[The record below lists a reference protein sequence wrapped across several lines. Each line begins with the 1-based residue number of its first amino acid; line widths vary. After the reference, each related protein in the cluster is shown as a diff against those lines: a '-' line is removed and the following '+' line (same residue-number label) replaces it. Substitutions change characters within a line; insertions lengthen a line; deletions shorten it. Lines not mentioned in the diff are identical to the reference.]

1 MFALL
6 SSGTEAAS
14 FSLADVLA
22 GATTMVNWFVTAMGS
37 FLGFITSNPIVLV
50 MFMILLAGSAV
61 GMLLRI
67 WHSA

>member
-1 MFALL
+1 M
-6 SSGTEAAS
+6 T
-14 FSLADVLA
+14 LANILES
-22 GATTMVNWFVTAMGS
+22 ATAVVTWFVSAMKS
-37 FLGFITSNPIVLV
+37 YLDFITGNPIVLV